1 MADASQFEEMHAIA
15 RQVLGADRL
24 AESAEELAAC
34 MLEARQ
40 AQLSQV
46 AKWLAFSAP
55 SVHAQFLQEFRTP

>member
-1 MADASQFEEMHAIA
+1 MAHASELEDMQAIA

-40 AQLSQV
+40 EQLSRV
-46 AKWLAFSAP
+46 AKWLAFAAP